1 MTRLPVTTAAGLLI
15 AAAFAGA
22 QAPASQPSA
31 PSAPGQGIA
40 PPEVTFK
47 VEVNYVEEDVRVVDR
62 DGNPVRGLKQE
73 DFQVLEDGKP
83 QKIQT
88 FGMVDIPLTRPRKP
102 LFLEGTHYR
111 SSRMLPST
119 SRCSTGGYT

>member
-22 QAPASQPSA
+22 QAPASQPRRPQHRARASHRA
-31 PSAPGQGIA
+31 RGDIQSRSQLRRGRCSRGRPRRKP
-40 PPEVTFK
+40 
-47 VEVNYVEEDVRVVDR
+47 
-62 DGNPVRGLKQE
+62 RGLKQE